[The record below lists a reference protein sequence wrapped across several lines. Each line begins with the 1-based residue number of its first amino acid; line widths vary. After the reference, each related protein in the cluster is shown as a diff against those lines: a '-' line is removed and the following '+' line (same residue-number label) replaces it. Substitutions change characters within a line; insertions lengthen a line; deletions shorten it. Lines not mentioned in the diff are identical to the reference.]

1 MKEKAMTKSEQV
13 YSLLSDI
20 LGKDVDYLKTH
31 TSETGLWD
39 SLKRVEIIFTL
50 EEQFDVMLEPE
61 EVSKLN
67 TIDDIME
74 LVEK

>member
-31 TSETGLWD
+31 ASETGLWD

-67 TIDDIME
+67 TIDDILE
-74 LVEK
+74 FVEK